1 MTKWVFGIELTL
13 KFVCIRLFF
22 VIFSHFRSLYLYIW
36 IFYCNF
42 APTFFSIWQII
53 IMIQEFSVK
62 NFYSIRERQSISFVP
77 SNDDSMRMQYTTKVA
92 DEMELLKIGI
102 VYGSNASG
110 KTTIL
115 NAISY
120 FRKIM
125 LEKPSSKNEVLLQ
138 FSGSSSI

>member
-1 MTKWVFGIELTL
+1 
-13 KFVCIRLFF
+13 
-22 VIFSHFRSLYLYIW
+22 
-36 IFYCNF
+36 
-42 APTFFSIWQII
+42 
-53 IMIQEFSVK
+53 MIQEFSVK